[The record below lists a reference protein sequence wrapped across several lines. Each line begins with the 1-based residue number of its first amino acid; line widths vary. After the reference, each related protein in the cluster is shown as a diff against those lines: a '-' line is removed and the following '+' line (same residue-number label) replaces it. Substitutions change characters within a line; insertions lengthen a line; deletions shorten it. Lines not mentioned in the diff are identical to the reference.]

1 MDIERYTSPFDCDE
15 VINLWSD
22 IFGEYEAELEKIQCD
37 GTEEEVNTDI
47 VYLAKE
53 NGKLLGVV
61 HTTISKTEPLL
72 AGMSGVCTTPEARG
86 KGISRILFEK
96 AMEEIDSLG
105 VKATFLGTG
114 HPLAIKVYES
124 CGFSFIPCTG
134 AMARVPGS
142 NFGLF
147 CCDYY
152 SKEHKN
158 IKIVPGNAAMRL
170 PLVPF
175 VLGLSGDC
183 FIDIN
188 ACIMSRGINFS
199 QVSCM
204 GLYQKFLDV
213 EKAGGS
219 FLGAFDENGIL
230 GATASAMPT
239 DKGIRADFRV
249 RPGFESAAKDFVSD
263 LEDKYGRVYL
273 QIADADESKIKI
285 AESLGF
291 KKREEILHSYRDIC
305 LIPMHIFEK

>member
-1 MDIERYTSPFDCDE
+1 MEIQRYTSPFDCDE
-15 VINLWSD
+15 VVNLWSE

-37 GTEEEVNTDI
+37 GSESQLNTDI

-53 NGKLLGVV
+53 NGKILGAV

-72 AGMSGVCTTPEARG
+72 AGMSGVCTTSEARG
-86 KGISRILFEK
+86 RGISRILFEK
-96 AMEEIDSLG
+96 AMEEIDALG

-114 HPLAIKVYES
+114 NPIGIKVYES
-124 CGFSFIPCTG
+124 CGFSFIMCTG

-142 NFGLF
+142 NFPLF
-147 CCDYY
+147 CQDYFGG
-152 SKEHKN
+152 EHKN
-158 IKIVPGNAAMRL
+158 IKIVPGSGAMRL
-170 PLVPF
+170 PLIPF
-175 VLGLSGDC
+175 VHGSHCDC

-188 ACIMSRGINFS
+188 ASIVSKGITFS

-213 EKAGGS
+213 ENSGGS
-219 FLGAFDENGIL
+219 FLGAIDENGIL

-239 DKGIRADFRV
+239 EKGFRADFCV
-249 RPGFESAAKDFVSD
+249 REGFEHAAKDFINNF
-263 LEDKYGRVYL
+263 EDKYGKIYL
-273 QIADADESKIKI
+273 QIADADEFKIKI

-291 KKREEILHSYRDIC
+291 KKKEEILHSYRDIC